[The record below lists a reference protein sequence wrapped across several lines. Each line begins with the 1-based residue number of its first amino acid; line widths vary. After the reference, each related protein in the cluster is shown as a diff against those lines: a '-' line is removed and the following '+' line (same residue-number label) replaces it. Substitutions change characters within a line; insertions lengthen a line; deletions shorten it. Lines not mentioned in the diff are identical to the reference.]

1 MTRARLRSAARRI
14 LRRGLAAVEPG
25 RLLRAHLRRDDD
37 VLRIAGVHVTPRR
50 LFVVSVGKAAIPMA
64 RAAHRILGKK
74 LASAIVIAPE
84 KAPRMPRTE
93 SFIAGHPVPD
103 AAGLRAGRRV
113 IRLLES
119 AGKGDV
125 VLLLLSG
132 GASALMPAPI
142 EGVTLRDKQ
151 RMTAALLRRG
161 AAIHEMNAVRKR
173 LSRLKGGGFTRLAF
187 PARVFT
193 LAISDVPGDD
203 VGTIGSGP
211 TVEDRRVRAVALR
224 VVRKYFP
231 EETLPP
237 RVARALGRPSP
248 KSRPAPASRTRV
260 IGSGGTFAGAA
271 ALEARALGFRVL
283 LRPGALQGE
292 ARFCGPALLAKFEAA
307 RRLGPV
313 CLIATGESVV
323 KVRGRG
329 LGGRNQEVALSAV
342 EALARCA
349 EPTVLAA
356 FATDGRDGR
365 SNASGG
371 LVDDLT
377 AGLAR
382 ARGVPIDRALDRN
395 DSYEALRRLDGLI
408 LTGPTGTNVADVTVV
423 VG

>member
-1 MTRARLRSAARRI
+1 M
-14 LRRGLAAVEPG
+14 
-25 RLLRAHLRRDDD
+25 
-37 VLRIAGVHVTPRR
+37 RIAGARVAPRR

-64 RAAHRILGKK
+64 QAAHRILGEK
-74 LASAIVIAPE
+74 LASAIVIAPG

-93 SFIAGHPVPD
+93 SFVAGHPVPD

-113 IRLLES
+113 IRLLET
-119 AGKGDV
+119 AGRGDV

-142 EGVTLRDKQ
+142 EGITLKDKQ

-173 LSRLKGGGFTRLAF
+173 LSRLKGGGFTRLAS

-203 VGTIGSGP
+203 PGTIGSGP
-211 TVEDRRVRAVALR
+211 TVEDRSARPAALS
-224 VVRKYFP
+224 VLRKYFSTEP
-231 EETLPP
+231 PPP
-237 RVARALGRPSP
+237 RVAGALAQPSP
-248 KSRPAPASRTRV
+248 KSRPVSASRTRV
-260 IGSGGTFAGAA
+260 VGSGRTFAQAA

-283 LRPGALQGE
+283 LRPDALQGE
-292 ARFCGPALLAKFEAA
+292 ARLCGSALLARFEAA
-307 RRLGPV
+307 RRGRPL

-323 KVRGRG
+323 RVRGRG
-329 LGGRNQEVALSAV
+329 IGGRNQEVALSAV
-342 EALARCA
+342 EALARRR

-365 SNASGG
+365 SPASGG

-377 AGLAR
+377 AGRAR
-382 ARGVPIDRALDRN
+382 ARGVSIDEALERN
-395 DSYEALRRLDGLI
+395 DSHEALRRLGGLI
-408 LTGPTGTNVADVTVV
+408 VTGPTGTNVADVTVV